1 VGGKCRVTEPTL
13 PQLASHA
20 PDELRTRWSRAYL
33 LLLLAYQVESARLHT
48 KLDDMRS
55 DLRLVIDAYKKK
67 KTG

>member
-1 VGGKCRVTEPTL
+1 MG
-13 PQLASHA
+13 
-20 PDELRTRWSRAYL
+20 DRAYPTSVC
-33 LLLLAYQVESARLHT
+33 LARTHPTSSARGGRAYSYYSLAHQVESARLHT

>member
-1 VGGKCRVTEPTL
+1 MTEPTL
-13 PQLASHA
+13 PQFASHA
-20 PDELRTRWSRAYL
+20 RTRRAPHEVVVLTYYS
-33 LLLLAYQVESARLHT
+33 LAHQVESARLHT

>member
-1 VGGKCRVTEPTL
+1 
-13 PQLASHA
+13 
-20 PDELRTRWSRAYL
+20 
-33 LLLLAYQVESARLHT
+33 LLAYQVESARLHT